1 VLLKEKFSCWLLR
14 GFSLK
19 ASIRIYFKGEEK
31 DIKAVAAEN
40 AVSPAEAFFSGEIA
54 ENLMSTPNVS
64 GR

>member
-1 VLLKEKFSCWLLR
+1 M
-14 GFSLK
+14 
-19 ASIRIYFKGEEK
+19 ASTRTYFKGEEK
-31 DIKAVAAEN
+31 DIKAVAAEY